1 MTDSDKVIIIAEAG
15 VNHNGSL
22 DMAYRLV
29 DAAASAGADV
39 VKFQTWK
46 TERLVTRDAGKA
58 AYQIKTTDGS
68 ESQFDMLKRLEL
80 PYDDFRKIK
89 AYCDKRRI
97 RFLSTADEI
106 ESAIFLNQ
114 LQDIFKVGSA
124 ELTDLPF
131 LEKLARFGKPVILST
146 GMGDMGEISTAIDT
160 LVRNGCPKAGIV
172 VLHCTTEYPAPYEE
186 VNLAAMR
193 TIRDAFDVAVGYSDH
208 TVGIEVSVAAVAL
221 GARVIEKHFTI
232 DKKMKGPDHTA
243 SLEPD
248 EFALMVR
255 SIRNIE
261 RALGDGIKRP
271 SRSELK
277 NRLIVRKSIVASR
290 NIDKGEPFTAE
301 NITVKRPGTGI
312 SPVKWHDVV
321 GKIAGRAFK
330 EDEAISI

>member
-146 GMGDMGEISTAIDT
+146 GMGDMGEISTAVDT